1 MIKGVS
7 FSPDTLTKMSSVKT
21 GTKESSFSSFLENAL
36 DQVNQ
41 DQLKA
46 EKLTEKLVA
55 GKVTD
60 LHQVTVAAQKAELS
74 LQLTVQ
80 VRNKI
85 VEAYQEVMRM
95 QV

>member
-1 MIKGVS
+1 MTKL
-7 FSPDTLTKMSSVKT
+7 SPVKT
-21 GTKESSFSSFLENAL
+21 GTNDSSFSSFLKNAL

-41 DQLKA
+41 DQIKA
-46 EKLTEKLVA
+46 EKLTENLVA
-55 GKVTD
+55 GQVTD
-60 LHQVTVAAQKAELS
+60 LHQVTIAAQKAELS

-85 VEAYQEVMRM
+85 IEAYQEVMRM